1 MFTKNLDDMIY
12 SSWDTVCQVEIG
24 KYGSFFAHLPASKN
38 QKKKKKKK
46 IEFLKNGKNCWR
58 YNFTHVYQ
66 KLQSCE
72 VWFLRSGMRQT

>member
-38 QKKKKKKK
+38 QKKKKKKNIIFKK
-46 IEFLKNGKNCWR
+46 IKKIIDIKF
-58 YNFTHVYQ
+58 
-66 KLQSCE
+66 
-72 VWFLRSGMRQT
+72 

>member
-38 QKKKKKKK
+38 QKKKKKKYNFEKMEK
-46 IEFLKNGKNCWR
+46 IAGDIILHMCTKNCNHVR
-58 YNFTHVYQ
+58 YG
-66 KLQSCE
+66 S
-72 VWFLRSGMRQT
+72 